1 MSALA
6 LKVVALALTASL
18 SLPNHAPTAQD
29 QLTNYLDKIN
39 HPAFDPDQY
48 KALLLAVK
56 QYEPLKPLFRRLFC
70 RSATSA
76 PVERVFSTSGLIMQ
90 PHLAHMS
97 NSSMETLM
105 FLKCIDL

>member
-39 HPAFDPDQY
+39 HPAFDPVQSL
-48 KALLLAVK
+48 ALLLAV
-56 QYEPLKPLFRRLFC
+56 
-70 RSATSA
+70 
-76 PVERVFSTSGLIMQ
+76 
-90 PHLAHMS
+90 
-97 NSSMETLM
+97 N
-105 FLKCIDL
+105 